1 MDWDMNQAIATTYNL
16 FIQRLG
22 MRAPLKLIIM
32 LAFVAILLDAAGG
45 SHSSKLYPF
54 GKDAGDL
61 HLPVKDDVSSD
72 MISTPPF
79 PFFGLQVSTLYVSI
93 KCENKVWTS
102 EHLFSSCL
110 VVVDLH

>member
-1 MDWDMNQAIATTYNL
+1 MNQAIATTYNL

-45 SHSSKLYPF
+45 SYSSKLYPF

-93 KCENKVWTS
+93 KCENKV
-102 EHLFSSCL
+102 
-110 VVVDLH
+110 